1 VNRKKSPHKNPKD
14 DIMKSAKY
22 VTALAL
28 VLFAFSDEPAFGQT
42 HPAGVAEI
50 QARHDRAFIGELAEY
65 LQKNPKADDR
75 DQAYAALF
83 NKAIEHD
90 WFSEVEALAAEYL
103 KSDPDGPVKALAQI
117 IQTMA
122 HAHAGKFDLALGRF
136 RELMQGLGQNEQEE
150 FAASF
155 SENLAA
161 AAVAAGEVATAR
173 QVYTTLLARFGESP
187 NLRQKTQAELKRLE
201 KVGKPAPVFATENI
215 KGSPLRLADYRGKYV
230 LIDFWATWCAP
241 CLSELP
247 RLQSAYRT
255 YKDAG
260 FEIISVSLDENKAAV
275 VDFAKVR
282 NIPWPQV
289 HNASSRADLVEAFGV
304 ITIPAAYLIDPEGVI
319 VRLDLRGKALD
330 DALSRLIKG
339 APQTARQ
346 NPGSATVR

>member
-1 VNRKKSPHKNPKD
+1 
-14 DIMKSAKY
+14 MKPAKY
-22 VTALAL
+22 VIASAI
-28 VLFAFSDEPAFGQT
+28 VLFAFIHEPAHGQT
-42 HPAGVAEI
+42 AATGVAEI

-90 WFSEVEALAAEYL
+90 WFGEVEELAGQYL

-161 AAVAAGEVATAR
+161 TAVAAGEVATAR
-173 QVYTTLLARFGESP
+173 QVYTTLLASFGESP
-187 NLRQKTQAELKRLE
+187 NLRQKIQAELKRLD
-201 KVGKPAPVFATENI
+201 KVGKPAPAFTTVNI
-215 KGSPLRLADYRGKYV
+215 NGSPVRLADFRGKYV
-230 LIDFWATWCAP
+230 LVDFWATWCAP

-255 YKDAG
+255 YKAAG
-260 FEIISVSLDENKAAV
+260 FEIIGVSLDENKAAV
-275 VDFAKVR
+275 VDFTKVR

-289 HNASSRADLVEAFGV
+289 HNSSSSADLVEAFGV
-304 ITIPAAYLIDPEGVI
+304 ITIPAVYLIDPEGVI
-319 VRLDLRGKALD
+319 VRLDLRGKALED
-330 DALSRLIKG
+330 TLSRLMKRT
-339 APQTARQ
+339 PQTARESAG
-346 NPGSATVR
+346 PATVR